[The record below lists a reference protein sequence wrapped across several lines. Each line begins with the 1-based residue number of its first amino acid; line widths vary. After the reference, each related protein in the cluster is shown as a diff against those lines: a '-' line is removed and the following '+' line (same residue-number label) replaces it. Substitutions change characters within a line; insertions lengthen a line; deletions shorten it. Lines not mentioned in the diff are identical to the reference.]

1 MGVKKFQNLFKNNEA
16 SAKKTEASSKKTKEV
31 DMEASKD
38 TTNSNTKNV
47 ADKASVE
54 QMKKLIQNKLQ
65 DPAMAKKAAQI
76 ISELLNG
83 DSKK

>member
-16 SAKKTEASSKKTKEV
+16 SAKKTGASSNEAN
-31 DMEASKD
+31 MEARKESA
-38 TTNSNTKNV
+38 NSNNKNV

-54 QMKKLIQNKLQ
+54 QMTKLIQNKLK

-76 ISELLNG
+76 IEELLNNT
-83 DSKK
+83 SKK

>member
-16 SAKKTEASSKKTKEV
+16 SAKKTEASSKKSQEV
-31 DMEASKD
+31 DMEARKD
-38 TTNSNTKNV
+38 STNSNTKNV

-65 DPAMAKKAAQI
+65 DPTMAKKAAQI